1 MNDTENDWGDA
12 SVSVTVTVMV
22 GRIRTSVVGVP
33 AITPPL
39 KLSPGGRGPVSD
51 QLYEPLPPEGVS
63 DSVYAW
69 SSVGCTRAPGL
80 VTVSV
85 GYEHATLTVALALC
99 ADGDVTTSVSVI
111 SHWFDAAVTESGTLT
126 VPPAGI
132 STWVG
137 PVLVWSERAQW

>member
-1 MNDTENDWGDA
+1 MMNDTEADWGDA
-12 SVSVTVTVMV
+12 SVSVTVMVTVN
-22 GRIRTSVVGVP
+22 RPTVVGVP
-33 AITPPL
+33 VITPPL
-39 KLSPGGRGPVSD
+39 KLSPVGRGPVSD

-63 DSVYAW
+63 DSVYG
-69 SSVGCTRAPGL
+69 SPTVGCSGLPGL

-85 GYEHATLTVALALC
+85 GYEHPTLTVALALC

-132 STWVG
+132 SACVA
-137 PVLVWSERAQW
+137 PVLVWLERVQW